1 MFFSYFLF
9 SSNGSLNL
17 VECASFLNMVAKRSK
32 RVGSEDR
39 SFSNIGPDGGPS
51 LLNPPFL
58 STKGRGLNW

>member
-1 MFFSYFLF
+1 
-9 SSNGSLNL
+9 
-17 VECASFLNMVAKRSK
+17 MVAKRSK